1 MTKRKKTTISVLTL
15 SFLLTVV
22 SVSFA
27 QKALLSRAINDS
39 ISWQKRQVTEPHVH
53 YSNEILNKNFDFQLQ
68 TVSEGKFAINFF
80 NNNKEAIS
88 IKVYDII
95 GNVLYEDNIR
105 LKGSTSQQIDL
116 SRLNT
121 SFFIVEIKNGQF
133 NKVKSIVAS

>member
-1 MTKRKKTTISVLTL
+1 MA
-15 SFLLTVV
+15 VV

-27 QKALLSRAINDS
+27 QRALLSRAINDS
-39 ISWQKRQVTEPHVH
+39 ISLQKRKVPEPSVH
-53 YSNEILNKNFDFQLQ
+53 YPREILNSDFDFQLQ

-80 NNNKEAIS
+80 NHNKEVVS

-105 LKGSTSQQIDL
+105 VKGNASQQIDL
-116 SRLNT
+116 SRLKT